1 MNTQTPD
8 PATVLEQLEILG
20 RKHAVSHFEKGNFLD
35 SPNEEVQKWLDRH
48 QFTPIQKEF
57 DRMYDAY
64 CKGFQSYHVEKWIA
78 GMTSDEMNDLRQRF
92 ASTVS
97 CHAEGLLDRP
107 EAIRPPQGENTSCVT
122 DVPPLGEVSEDAIVF
137 KDGEDTL
144 SVVKWVNSCGK
155 FLTMRTD
162 GTVSFSQQQ
171 VTSLIAHLSAWLST
185 GSFVLTPPVSTQSHG
200 DASLPSDR
208 HSDPSSLFNRMAAAL
223 RASSLELDHFLSV
236 GEPTKSFAHLET
248 LILGLGELVA
258 ELNRLPSPPSTEK
271 PVVQPIVGS
280 PEGPSNDSGGNPPQ
294 GADVL
299 PVLTPELRRHLQKSA
314 GTGCSDAELITQMGP
329 QFTGYNPYE
338 SADRR
343 SIPSDS
349 ARLLEECRGVL
360 QSVQDATEYETVLE
374 GFEQDSG
381 EFRHQLDLKQSEL
394 ERLRNLLTK
403 LNA

>member
-64 CKGFQSYHVEKWIA
+64 CKGFQSYHIEKWIA
-78 GMTSDEMNDLRQRF
+78 GLDQKEAADLRQRL

-97 CHAEGLLDRP
+97 CHAEGLLGGP
-107 EAIRPPQGENTSCVT
+107 EAIHPPQGGNPSFVT
-122 DVPPLGEVSEDAIVF
+122 DVLPHERLLTEAHDAMMEAENALTEF
-137 KDGEDTL
+137 
-144 SVVKWVNSCGK
+144 CGHNDETRGGWALQS
-155 FLTMRTD
+155 LTRSIENIRSMQR
-162 GTVSFSQQQ
+162 
-171 VTSLIAHLSAWLST
+171 IAVE
-185 GSFVLTPPVSTQSHG
+185 GSFALTPPDDTQETAG
-200 DASLPSDR
+200 ASSAADR

-271 PVVQPIVGS
+271 PVVQPIK
-280 PEGPSNDSGGNPPQ
+280 N
-294 GADVL
+294 
-299 PVLTPELRRHLQKSA
+299 
-314 GTGCSDAELITQMGP
+314 
-329 QFTGYNPYE
+329 
-338 SADRR
+338 
-343 SIPSDS
+343 DS

>member
-1 MNTQTPD
+1 MKTQTPD

-122 DVPPLGEVSEDAIVF
+122 DVPPHERLLTEAHDAMMEAENALTEF
-137 KDGEDTL
+137 
-144 SVVKWVNSCGK
+144 CGHNDETRGGWALQS
-155 FLTMRTD
+155 LTRSIENIRSMQR
-162 GTVSFSQQQ
+162 
-171 VTSLIAHLSAWLST
+171 IAVE
-185 GSFVLTPPVSTQSHG
+185 GSFALTPPDDTQETAG
-200 DASLPSDR
+200 ASSAADR